1 MEKEKVRQARKG
13 IEEVVAYA
21 LGHRIRIQIL
31 VALNEG
37 SYTAAQ
43 ISEKIDEPQEN
54 VQNHLRQMLEDGSIE
69 IDEERPRG
77 NRIQYTYR
85 SVVVHTFT
93 AEEFERLPYRFRQ
106 TIVGA
111 ILNSGIAEILAG
123 FHAGKLAE
131 PRAHEYW
138 DWYNLD
144 AQGQDDADARTHR
157 FLREIRE
164 IEDESLA
171 RAAKSGEET
180 TSMILELFFFERTRK
195 GGDRPHRFKIDR
207 ASAIPR
213 PPSSTKPHLVP
224 RNFGW
229 GTRPPSMRGS
239 EI

>member
-1 MEKEKVRQARKG
+1 VGKGKVRRARKG
-13 IEEVVAYA
+13 IEEVVEYA
-21 LGHRIRIQIL
+21 LGHKIRIQIL

-43 ISEKIDEPQEN
+43 ISEKIGEPPKI
-54 VQNHLRQMLEDGSIE
+54 VQNHLREMLKDGSIE

-77 NRIQYTYR
+77 NRFQYTYR
-85 SVVVHTFT
+85 SVVVNTYT

-106 TIVGA
+106 NITGA
-111 ILNSGIAEILAG
+111 ILNAVIAEILGG

-144 AQGQDDADARTHR
+144 KKGQDDADALTHR
-157 FLREIRE
+157 LLRDMRG
-164 IEDESLA
+164 IEDESSA

-180 TSMILELFFFERTRK
+180 TSMVLGYFFFERTRK
-195 GGDRPHRFKIDR
+195 GGDRPHRFVIDR

-213 PPSSTKPHLVP
+213 PSFSTKPQVVP
-224 RNFGW
+224 RSFGW
-229 GTRPPSMRGS
+229 GTRPAS
-239 EI
+239 I

>member
-1 MEKEKVRQARKG
+1 VDKGKVRRARKG
-13 IEEVVAYA
+13 IEEVVEYA

-37 SYTAAQ
+37 RYTAAQ
-43 ISEKIDEPQEN
+43 IAETIDEPQEI
-54 VQNHLRQMLEDGSIE
+54 VQNHLRRMLEDGSIE

-77 NRIQYTYR
+77 NRTQYTYR
-85 SVVVHTFT
+85 SVVVNTYM
-93 AEEFERLPYRFRQ
+93 AEEFERLPYRLRQ
-106 TIVGA
+106 NIAGA

-144 AQGQDDADARTHR
+144 EKGQDDADALTHR
-157 FLREIRE
+157 FLRDIWE

-180 TSMILELFFFERTRK
+180 TSMVLGLFFFERPRK
-195 GGDRPHRFKIDR
+195 GGDRPHRFVIDR
-207 ASAIPR
+207 ASAMPR
-213 PPSSTKPHLVP
+213 PSFSAKPQVVP
-224 RNFGW
+224 RAFGW
-229 GTRPPSMRGS
+229 STRASM
-239 EI
+239 